1 MMPLWLNLPA
11 SRRPGE
17 PSPSLAA
24 MSSATPMGAAAV
36 LERLR
41 GPIRWISDTRTVKLD
56 DQLREALKG
65 GWVMTEQREPWCEQ
79 HDRHVMDWVT
89 YWMAKVKDQK
99 AHPRQPPYE
108 LIAEVIA
115 LWRSRSPR
123 RRRGSQREI
132 DP

>member
-1 MMPLWLNLPA
+1 
-11 SRRPGE
+11 
-17 PSPSLAA
+17 
-24 MSSATPMGAAAV
+24 
-36 LERLR
+36 
-41 GPIRWISDTRTVKLD
+41 
-56 DQLREALKG
+56 
-65 GWVMTEQREPWCEQ
+65 MTEQREPWREQ

-89 YWMAKVKDQK
+89 YWMAKGKDQE

-123 RRRGSQREI
+123 RRRGSRREI